1 MQFNARELLSIVPLF
16 TNSPPEVFTA
26 FAKELQSETLAP
38 ETLVFKE
45 ARRRRR
51 RRCGAVAVASARP
64 AVESHSRWCELALV
78 ALAVVS

>member
-1 MQFNARELLSIVPLF
+1 MQFNARELLTIVPLF

-51 RRCGAVAVASARP
+51 RRCSIVAVVSARP
-64 AVESHSRWCELALV
+64 AVESRIRVGVNWRW
-78 ALAVVS
+78 